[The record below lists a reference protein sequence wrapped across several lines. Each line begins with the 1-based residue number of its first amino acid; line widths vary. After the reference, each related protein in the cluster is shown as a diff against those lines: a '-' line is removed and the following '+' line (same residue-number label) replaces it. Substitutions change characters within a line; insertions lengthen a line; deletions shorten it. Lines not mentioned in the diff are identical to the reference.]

1 MNQHFLLSDTF
12 LARNLRVFDS
22 QKYEYVFGP
31 KKIINSFCH
40 VLNLSCSIDDAND
53 ERQKNSKKLFHCFN
67 VYFLLFKVK
76 TSVNYIE
83 EKSKNYYIYVGKP
96 RKYLGQ
102 SINQGKA

>member
-1 MNQHFLLSDTF
+1 MNMFLG
-12 LARNLRVFDS
+12 
-22 QKYEYVFGP
+22 Q
-31 KKIINSFCH
+31 KKIINSFFCH
-40 VLNLSCSIDDAND
+40 VLNLSCSIDDAKD

-76 TSVNYIE
+76 TSVSYIE

-102 SINQGKA
+102 SIDQGKA